1 MFSSKEERIAA
12 FKERIKVEPDFCRE
26 LFEYATVRLLACKY
40 AYRIPRVGELVR
52 YHNYDYIVLYADMV
66 RVVVLDGVKHTI
78 PDSRL
83 NTMLTEY
90 VCLYNPFLVLDEHKS
105 HL

>member
-40 AYRIPRVGELVR
+40 AY
-52 YHNYDYIVLYADMV
+52 
-66 RVVVLDGVKHTI
+66 
-78 PDSRL
+78 
-83 NTMLTEY
+83 Y
-90 VCLYNPFLVLDEHKS
+90 VENKPFLKDIAYDGEEESWYIMGRALGLLKEDETSPCVDWNENHPKAKEGVA
-105 HL
+105 LALTLMEK